1 MEFDALDEMMPYD
14 GKVIISQCE
23 GPVTR
28 NDTLKELCTAFI
40 PNGDRFYQVINRYD
54 DALSTVIRKEGFKPG
69 DAAKLVLPFLK
80 AFGVTDQAM
89 IDHSRRTCLM
99 LPGAAKTMRF
109 VQEIMTPF
117 MVSSSYE
124 HYMTAVCDHIGFPID
139 NCICTKCS
147 LDAIKIDDWEAQT
160 LKDLAMEIAALPVM
174 EVPINTRS
182 LKDFR
187 MEDRKTMQRL
197 DQIFWNEIMDL
208 ASYHLIMET
217 VPIGDAEKAS
227 TVVEVCKKV
236 GVALEDCIYVGEGLT
251 DAKAMNIVRKGGG
264 LTISFNGNSYA
275 VREAD
280 VAVMSSNAVVTSM
293 LAEAFYKA
301 GKDAVLDMVD
311 DWHFESLQR
320 TGLVHEYILRE
331 AKKVFGKELPDV
343 RRVTA
348 EKMSDIALRS
358 VGYRKSVH
366 GEPIGANPLQ

>member
-23 GPVTR
+23 GPVTK
-28 NDTLKELCTAFI
+28 NDTVREICAAFI
-40 PNGDRFYQVINRYD
+40 PNGDRFYQVISRYD
-54 DALSTVIRKEGFKPG
+54 DALTNVIRKEGFKAG
-69 DAAKLVLPFLK
+69 DASKLILPFLK
-80 AFGVTDQAM
+80 AFGVTDQALVE
-89 IDHSRRTCLM
+89 HSRRTCM
-99 LPGAAKTMRF
+99 MIPGAAKTMRF

-124 HYMTAVCDHIGFPID
+124 HYLTAVCDHIGFPLD

-147 LDAIKIDDWEAQT
+147 LDGVKIDEWEAQT
-160 LKDLAMEIAALPVM
+160 LRDMAAEITALPVI
-174 EVPINTRS
+174 EVPINTRT

-187 MEDRKTMQRL
+187 LEDRKAMQRL
-197 DQIFWNEIMDL
+197 DQIFWNDITDL
-208 ASYHLIMET
+208 ASYHLVMET

-236 GVALEDCIYVGEGLT
+236 GVALEDCIYIGEGLT

-280 VAVMSSNAVVTSM
+280 VAVMANNAVVTSM

-311 DWHFESLQR
+311 DWKFASLER
-320 TGLVHEYILRE
+320 SGLVHEYIVRE

-348 EKMSDIALRS
+348 ERMSDIALRS
-358 VGYRKSVH
+358 VGFRKTVQ
-366 GEPIGANPLQ
+366 GQPINASN